1 MNLLVATRSA
11 GKQRELRRLFEGSGI
26 EVVFPEDLAL
36 VPNPEEDTLETA
48 DSFEANA
55 RRKAEWF
62 ARKTKMPTV
71 ADDSGLEVFSL
82 GGAPGTRSKR
92 FSGHEG
98 TPEEIDEANTDELL
112 RRLAGAPEARRS
124 ARYVCALAYFA
135 RPDAPPQGF
144 EGATAGRILTQRT
157 GTEGFGYDPVFFS
170 NDLGKPFGEAS
181 PEEKDGVSH
190 RGRAFRA
197 LMEYLERYPL
207 DR

>member
-1 MNLLVATRSA
+1 MKLLIATRSS
-11 GKQRELRRLFEGSGI
+11 GKQRELRRLFAESGI
-26 EVVFPEDLAL
+26 EVMFPEDAG
-36 VPNPEEDTLETA
+36 VAPSPEEDLLENA

-92 FSGHEG
+92 FSGHDG
-98 TPEEIDEANTDELL
+98 PPDAVDEANTDELL
-112 RRLAGAPEARRS
+112 RRLAGAPETKRG
-124 ARYVCALAYFA
+124 ARYVCALTYLP
-135 RPDAPPQGF
+135 RPDAPPKGF
-144 EGATAGRILTQRT
+144 DGTTSGRILERRT

-170 NDLGKPFGEAS
+170 TDLGKSFGEAS
-181 PEEKDGVSH
+181 ASEKDRVSH

-197 LMEYLERYPL
+197 LRDYLEQRVAQP
-207 DR
+207 